1 MSTEPLS
8 SYEQM
13 FKKKDHMIIKDA
25 YVLSL
30 DYLPP
35 ALIGRNSEVDK
46 LVEMFSPLEFRGYP
60 ANCFIYGKSGSGKT
74 VTIRFFMTKLL
85 EMLEDRKY
93 LDHPLKCVYVS
104 CKAHRNSNAVM
115 YEIITQIDPL
125 TTIPRKGYWL
135 KDRSGL

>member
-35 ALIGRNSEVDK
+35 ALIGRNAEVDK
-46 LVEMFSPLEFRGYP
+46 LVEMFSPLEFKGYP

-85 EMLEDRKY
+85 EMLENRKY
-93 LDHPLKCVYVS
+93 LDHPL
-104 CKAHRNSNAVM
+104 
-115 YEIITQIDPL
+115 
-125 TTIPRKGYWL
+125 
-135 KDRSGL
+135 